1 MRPYMTEEE
10 AREKWCPMARFTE
23 DGFNNR
29 DNSADS
35 DSRCIG
41 SGCMWWGWMMR
52 EGKSEQGVPNPYL
65 DEKQGRCEA
74 PGGAA

>member
-1 MRPYMTEEE
+1 MTEEE
-10 AREKWCPMARFTE
+10 AREKWCPLVRFTE

-29 DNSADS
+29 SNAADS

-41 SGCMWWGWMMR
+41 SGCMWWGWR
-52 EGKSEQGVPNPYL
+52 DARHGFNEGP
-65 DEKQGRCEA
+65 GRCEA